1 VETITFKELEISS
14 EILRAL
20 EEMGFESPS
29 EIQQKAIPVINNTEL
44 DFIGQAQT
52 GTGKTAAFVIPLL
65 EKIKFENGLP
75 QAIILAPTRELANQV
90 EQEIKKIGK
99 YTGVRTLSIYG
110 GTSYDRQ
117 IRGLKNDK
125 PHIVVGTPGR
135 VIDLIDKNHLRL
147 KEANYCILDE
157 ADEMLNMGFLEDV
170 QKILEELKSN
180 RQLIMFSATM
190 PRPILQM
197 VEKSF
202 NEYEMV
208 KIKKK
213 TLSNEDIDQKYFVV
227 KNKYQK
233 ESLVRLIDSAEEFYG
248 IVFCKTRLETKEVG
262 DELKERGYKV
272 EILNG
277 DMGQAQ
283 RDHAMRN
290 FKDKRSTIMVCTDV
304 AARGID
310 VNNLT
315 HVVNFGLPQD
325 NESYVHRIGRTGR
338 AGMKGEALTIV
349 TPNMQFAIK
358 KIERLTKQEIKYSK
372 LPTVAQLK
380 KNLVDR
386 EIESAIKLKEAV
398 QMRGDDFKTDES
410 FETFESEFGDLSQKE
425 LMRLMF
431 TWKFNKELRHFD
443 NLPDIESSP
452 NERSSNGGGRSRRD
466 RRSGGRRSDRRD
478 GRRPDRREARG
489 GERRRGAGVRTEGRS
504 EGGRSDSRRNDR
516 RSERRSERFASEG
529 RSERGSRGSRSRTSY
544 R

>member
-1 VETITFKELEISS
+1 METITFKELEISS

-65 EKIKFENGLP
+65 EKINYENGLP

-117 IRGLKNDK
+117 IRGLKKDK

-147 KEANYCILDE
+147 KDANYCILDE

-170 QKILEELKSN
+170 QRVLEELKSN

-202 NEYEMV
+202 NQYEMV

-262 DELKERGYKV
+262 DELRERGYKV

-398 QMRGDDFKTDES
+398 QMRGDDFKTDDS

-452 NERSSNGGGRSRRD
+452 NERSSNGGGRSKRE
-466 RRSGGRRSDRRD
+466 RRSGRGSDRRD
-478 GRRPDRREARG
+478 GRRSDRREARG
-489 GERRRGAGVRTEGRS
+489 GERRRGAGVRAEGRS
-504 EGGRSDSRRNDR
+504 EGGRIDSRRND
-516 RSERRSERFASEG
+516 RRSERFASEG
-529 RSERGSRGSRSRTSY
+529 RSERGSRGRRSRTSY